1 MMKEKH
7 HHPGILYLAKKK
19 KSVIEEK
26 LLPLAT
32 SKIKEGFMKN
42 IYESQNNKK

>member
-7 HHPGILYLAKKK
+7 HHPGILYLAKKM
-19 KSVIEEK
+19 SVIEEK